1 MEKNVNKAKIGIDLD
16 NTIISYDR
24 AFQQG
29 AISKGL
35 VDKSCKLHKNALRD
49 LIRRSPDGETE
60 WQKLQGYI
68 YGEGINEADLFP
80 GVYRFLW
87 RCKQRKIDVE
97 IVSHKTEFGHFD
109 KNKISLRDSATNFL
123 KNHDLLDNKNLLIK
137 KVTYKGTRKEKIDY
151 IKENNFE
158 LFIDDLEEI
167 VFSEELKNQKG
178 ILFSRDNLSKTN
190 SNIVISKSWE
200 EISQNILGNWS
211 LDEVKNMAN
220 LIGNSAEVVGIERLK
235 GHGNSAIYKLCL
247 SNKNKLALKI
257 YPEISH
263 HNRLD
268 SEFKSTKIFKE
279 LNIKNVQ
286 RPISYDSSIG
296 VATYEWIEGKR
307 VLNYGIKELKAAV
320 LFLSVLNQNSKA
332 KQFKNFPMASDACLT
347 GLDIEIQIK
356 RRLLQFD
363 ALANKHHELEQ
374 FLKNDF
380 KPLFKEIVSW
390 SQARWPSGSSYMAP
404 IKNAELILS
413 PSDFGFHNTLYSQ
426 NGNLIFHDFEYFGW
440 DDPVKLISDFS
451 HHASMNLTKELEQL
465 WFLGA
470 SEIYG
475 KHLLGRLVAAWPLYG
490 LNWCLIILNEFKDEV
505 WSRRCSADD
514 SRSDLRDAQLITQL
528 TKSKNKLT
536 AIAKNYKNKQFW

>member
-1 MEKNVNKAKIGIDLD
+1 MEKNVNKTKIGIDLD

-60 WQKLQGYI
+60 WQKLQGYV
-68 YGEGINEADLFP
+68 YGEGIKTAVLFP

-178 ILFSRDNLSKTN
+178 ILFSRDNLSNTS
-190 SNIVISKSWE
+190 SNVVIFKSWE

-247 SNKNKLALKI
+247 SNKNQLALKI

-286 RPISYDSSIG
+286 RPISFDKSLGI
-296 VATYEWIEGKR
+296 ATYEWIEGER
-307 VLNYGIKELKAAV
+307 VSNYGAKELKAAL
-320 LFLSVLNQNSKA
+320 LFLSNLNQNSKSE
-332 KQFKNFPMASDACLT
+332 KFKIFPMASDACLK
-347 GLDIEIQIK
+347 GLDIEKQIK
-356 RRLLQFD
+356 RRLAQLD
-363 ALANKHHELEQ
+363 ESSKNHSELEQ
-374 FLKNDF
+374 FLKKDF
-380 KPLFKEIVSW
+380 KPLLKEIVSW
-390 SQARWPSGSSYMAP
+390 SQDRWPSDSSYIST
-404 IKNAELILS
+404 IKNTELILS
-413 PSDFGFHNTLYSQ
+413 PSDFGFHNSLYSQ

-451 HHASMNLTKELEQL
+451 HHASMNLTKELEQF

-505 WSRRCSADD
+505 WDRRLSADY
-514 SRSDLRDAQLITQL
+514 SKINFRNELLTIQLA
-528 TKSKNKLT
+528 KSKNKLNSV
-536 AIAKNYKNKQFW
+536 AKNYKDKKFW